1 VSHGVNAL
9 EQPDPEMVT
18 NAMNRRIARTAAAAV
33 AAVVLGTLTAC
44 STSGPTPGPGAP
56 KVVNMNG
63 SWAQQYRSLADL
75 KAHSDVA
82 VEGTI
87 TRATQEPGASTTNI
101 PFTDFQFTVA
111 ATLYDPGHRA
121 AATAGTPATLTI
133 HQTGGVVNDELFQFE
148 DDPLFKVGEKC
159 VLFLHEY
166 ATGRYM
172 VIGGPT
178 GRFAVDGSGTITP
191 IVSDGVKF
199 SGTLPTLSQDIKTS

>member
-9 EQPDPEMVT
+9 RRTEPEKGT
-18 NAMNRRIARTAAAAV
+18 NGMKRRSPHTAAAAV

-44 STSGPTPGPGAP
+44 STGPTPTAP
-56 KVVNMNG
+56 KVVNMDA
-63 SWAQQYRSLADL
+63 SWARYYRSMADL
-75 KAHSDVA
+75 KAHTDVA

-87 TRATQEPGASTTNI
+87 TKATQEPGASTTST

-121 AATAGTPATLTI
+121 AATAGGPETLTI
-133 HQTGGVVNDELFQFE
+133 HQTGGIVDGEQFQID
-148 DDPLFKVGEKC
+148 DDPLFKVGEKY

-166 ATGRYM
+166 ATGHYM
-172 VIGGPT
+172 VVGGPT
-178 GRFAVDGSGTITP
+178 GRFAVGDSGAITP

-199 SGTLPTLSQDIKTS
+199 SGTLPALSQALETS